1 MIAGFAIIL
10 SRYLLSIEND
20 DEDPDVYDNASSTVD
35 VENTR
40 DSDVRETVNDLEVED
55 QTVSDLEVED
65 RKTEDSTRRN
75 VYKTGRSQYTY
86 AMAARKGLE
95 KG

>member
-1 MIAGFAIIL
+1 M
-10 SRYLLSIEND
+10 SIEND
-20 DEDPDVYDNASSTVD
+20 DEDPDVYDNASSAVD
-35 VENTR
+35 VKNTR
-40 DSDVRETVNDLEVED
+40 NSDVRETVN
-55 QTVSDLEVED
+55 DLEVED

>member
-1 MIAGFAIIL
+1 ML
-10 SRYLLSIEND
+10 SMEDD
-20 DEDPDVYDNASSTVD
+20 DEDPDVYDNASSTVNI
-35 VENTR
+35 ENTP
-40 DSDVRETVNDLEVED
+40 DSDVSETVN
-55 QTVSDLEVED
+55 DLEVED

>member
-1 MIAGFAIIL
+1 MHEKPDKVSGVLFTI
-10 SRYLLSIEND
+10 LLSIEGD
-20 DEDPDVYDNASSTVD
+20 DEDPDVYDNASSTVN
-35 VENTR
+35 VENIP
-40 DSDVRETVNDLEVED
+40 DCKIGETAN
-55 QTVSDLEVED
+55 DLEVED
-65 RKTEDSTRRN
+65 RKTGDSTRRN

>member
-1 MIAGFAIIL
+1 MHEKPDKVSGVLFTI
-10 SRYLLSIEND
+10 LLSIEGD
-20 DEDPDVYDNASSTVD
+20 DEGPDVYDNASSTVN
-35 VENTR
+35 VENIP
-40 DSDVRETVNDLEVED
+40 DCKIGETAN
-55 QTVSDLEVED
+55 DLEVED

>member
-1 MIAGFAIIL
+1 M
-10 SRYLLSIEND
+10 EDD
-20 DEDPDVYDNASSTVD
+20 DEDPDVYDNASSTVN
-35 VENTR
+35 VENIP
-40 DSDVRETVNDLEVED
+40 DCKIGETAKDR
-55 QTVSDLEVED
+55 EVED
-65 RKTEDSTRRN
+65 RKTGDSTRRN